1 MVAMVTCEKVSKGY
15 SADLDGVALDILFNS
30 TISDGLSLFQSNLV
44 YRLFT
49 MCWLEKKTSLKGYP
63 LE

>member
-30 TISDGLSLFQSNLV
+30 TISDGLSLFQSNW
-44 YRLFT
+44 FT
-49 MCWLEKKTSLKGYP
+49 DYSRCVG
-63 LE
+63 